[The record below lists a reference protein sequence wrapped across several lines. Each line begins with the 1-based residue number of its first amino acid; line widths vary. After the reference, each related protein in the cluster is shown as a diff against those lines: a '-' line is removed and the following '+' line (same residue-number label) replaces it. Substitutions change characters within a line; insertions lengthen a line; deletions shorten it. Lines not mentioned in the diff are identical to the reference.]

1 MEVARRNPPTV
12 LSSQT
17 LVQYVLGDTTV
28 PSFQFTDP
36 VTGAPLDMSDAPTVE
51 LTVERLMP
59 DPAETTLTAAF
70 VEIEQ
75 GWVRCDW
82 DDFFLQ
88 AGTYRLQ
95 YVAEGDDAY
104 FISPWLFVEV
114 VDLGEY
120 PTRALGE
127 PANG

>member
-1 MEVARRNPPTV
+1 MEVARRNPLTV

-17 LVQYVLGDTTV
+17 MVQYVLGDTTV
-28 PSFQFTDP
+28 PSFQFTAPD
-36 VTGAPLDMSDAPTVE
+36 GSPLDLSDTPTVT
-51 LTVERLMP
+51 LHVERLMP
-59 DPAETTLTAAF
+59 DPDETTLTGSRKVAE
-70 VEIEQ
+70 V
-75 GWVRCDW
+75 GWVECDW
-82 DDFFLQ
+82 DAFFLQ

-95 YVAEGDDAY
+95 YVVEGDDTF

-127 PANG
+127 PADG